1 MKQVILM
8 RTDLGIST
16 GKMVAQAVHAG
27 SLIPGDGCAVIAL
40 KVESKEQMMGLA
52 DKASY
57 AHLKVGCVS
66 DAGHTEVPPGT
77 LTCCIIGP
85 AEDKAIDKITGALPL
100 L

>member
-8 RTDLGIST
+8 RTDLGMSV

-27 SLIPGDGCAVIAL
+27 SLSPGGCSVIAL
-40 KVESKEQMMGLA
+40 KVTSKEQLMELA

-57 AHLKVGCVS
+57 AHIRSGVVS

-77 LTCCIIGP
+77 LTCAILGP
-85 AEDKAIDKITGALPL
+85 AEDKDIDKITGALPL